1 MEENKNKSSSI
12 MNEIKRI
19 KNQLSRTFDGES
31 WTGPSVM
38 EVLKD
43 VEPGKAA
50 SRPIPEAH
58 SIWELAEHMNSTI
71 ENVIRRLKGDFSQ
84 FTDEEDWPKVTDTS
98 KKSWD
103 DLISR
108 LKASHSE
115 LLSEVSKLSQD
126 ILEKPMKEGFSSYYL
141 TLHGLVQHNQY
152 HLGQI
157 SILKK
162 GYFSTEGMMSH

>member
-1 MEENKNKSSSI
+1 
-12 MNEIKRI
+12 MNEIERI
-19 KNQLSRTFDGES
+19 KDQLSRTFEGVS

-43 VEPGKAA
+43 VEPEKAA

-58 SIWELAEHMNSTI
+58 SIWELAEHMNSAI
-71 ENVIRRLKGDFSQ
+71 EDVIRRLKGDFS
-84 FTDEEDWPKVTDTS
+84 TMTEEEDWPKVKDTS

-103 DLISR
+103 ELISR
-108 LKASHSE
+108 LKANHSE
-115 LLSEVSKLSQD
+115 LLSEVSKLSPD
-126 ILEKPMKEGFSSYYL
+126 VLEKPMKEGFSSYYV
-141 TLHGLVQHNQY
+141 TLHGVAQHNQY

-162 GYFSTEGMMSH
+162 GYFSTKGMMSH

>member
-1 MEENKNKSSSI
+1 
-12 MNEIKRI
+12 MNDIERI
-19 KNQLSRTFDGES
+19 KDQLSRTFDGES

-43 VEPGKAA
+43 VVPEKAA

-58 SIWELAEHMNSTI
+58 SIWELVEHMNSTI
-71 ENVIRRLKGDFSQ
+71 ENVIKRLKGDFSPL
-84 FTDEEDWPKVTDTS
+84 TDEMDWPKVTDTS

-103 DLISR
+103 DLINR
-108 LKASHSE
+108 LKANHNE
-115 LLSEVSKLSQD
+115 LLSEVSKLSSD
-126 ILEKPMKEGFSSYYL
+126 NLEKPMKEGFSSYYV
-141 TLHGLVQHNQY
+141 TLHGVAQHNQY

>member
-1 MEENKNKSSSI
+1 
-12 MNEIKRI
+12 MNEIERI
-19 KNQLSRTFDGES
+19 KDQLSRTFDGES

-43 VEPGKAA
+43 VEPEKAA

-58 SIWELAEHMNSTI
+58 SIWELAEHMNSAI
-71 ENVIRRLKGDFSQ
+71 EDVIRRLKGDFS
-84 FTDEEDWPKVTDTS
+84 TMTEEEDWPKVKDTS

-103 DLISR
+103 ELISR
-108 LKASHSE
+108 LKANHSE
-115 LLSEVSKLSQD
+115 LLSEVSKLSPD
-126 ILEKPMKEGFSSYYL
+126 VLEKPMKEGFSSYYV
-141 TLHGLVQHNQY
+141 TLHGVAQHNQY

-162 GYFSTEGMMSH
+162 GYFSTKGMMSH

>member
-1 MEENKNKSSSI
+1 
-12 MNEIKRI
+12 MNEIERI
-19 KNQLSRTFDGES
+19 KDQLSRTFGGES

-43 VEPGKAA
+43 VEPEKAA

-58 SIWELAEHMNSTI
+58 SIWELAYLFVYKIGVRS
-71 ENVIRRLKGDFSQ
+71 RRLKGDFS
-84 FTDEEDWPKVTDTS
+84 TMTEEEDWPKVKDTS

-103 DLISR
+103 ELISR
-108 LKASHSE
+108 LKANHSE
-115 LLSEVSKLSQD
+115 LLSEVSKLSPD
-126 ILEKPMKEGFSSYYL
+126 VLEKPMKEGFSSYYV
-141 TLHGLVQHNQY
+141 TLHGVAQHNQY

-162 GYFSTEGMMSH
+162 GYFSTKGMMSH